1 MSPPRLEFECAGAAI
16 KGARPYQEDTYDI
29 WRPNAAAKVGTK
41 PLLAVLSDGMGGHV
55 AGEIASKLACAHYVK
70 AFSSEQGPVERRLE
84 HSLIASNDAIDNAI
98 RKDGSLKGMG
108 CTLVAAYVDRDG
120 LRWVSVG
127 DSMLLLFRN
136 GELRRLNADHSLGA
150 LLDKHAEANII
161 TSEEARN
168 SPQRRTLRSALIGAP
183 IGLRELTLRPT
194 PLQHGDWLIIASD
207 GLETLSGNEKA
218 SIISQHNDGPA
229 EGLIKTLLRE
239 VTRRRVENQDNTSLV
254 VVRVFDPDREAT
266 RIVRPDAGWRRGK
279 DEAWR
284 AAHRPP
290 LLSRPVVTTVTT
302 VAAAVAAAA
311 IVTVYFELMEP
322 SRPVPPAATD
332 DAAASSQAGLP
343 RHDGSTNGAGS
354 KEGTKQRDS
363 SKSPPKATSSQSA
376 GTRAN
381 EKAPSERKAPEK
393 KGSDKERVASEKAAA
408 EKAAAEKAASERAAS
423 EKVALEKAAAEKA
436 AAEKAAVDK
445 ADKAAE
451 GTEGQ

>member
-29 WRPNAAAKVGTK
+29 WRPNAVAKVGTK

-161 TSEEARN
+161 TPEEARS

-218 SIISQHNDGPA
+218 SIISQHHDGPA

-279 DEAWR
+279 GASEAWR
-284 AAHRPP
+284 AAHRSA
-290 LLSRPVVTTVTT
+290 LLSRPVITT
-302 VAAAVAAAA
+302 VAAAVAAAT

-322 SRPVPPAATD
+322 SRPVPPAPTD
-332 DAAASSQAGLP
+332 DAAASSQDKAGLP

-354 KEGTKQRDS
+354 KEGTKQRDTN
-363 SKSPPKATSSQSA
+363 KTPPKATSSQAA
-376 GTRAN
+376 GTKAN
-381 EKAPSERKAPEK
+381 EKAPSEKKASEK
-393 KGSDKERVASEKAAA
+393 KGSDKEKVASEKAAA
-408 EKAAAEKAASERAAS
+408 